1 MKKAKFILCSP
12 LPFSIYSTSIV
23 VSTQKFGISLHTSS
37 LVCFH
42 RLLILALFAAVASL
56 RSFVG

>member
-42 RLLILALFAAVASL
+42 RVLILAFLL
-56 RSFVG
+56 L